1 MKNWWCWQRGKGR
14 LIRLDRLSFKCY
26 FNLVFKNN
34 IKNVGHVLNI
44 NKNNAM
50 IPKSL
55 KLIFYSLENLKK
67 KTIKWGF
74 FFIMSWNTVAH
85 FEFDIRKNASQK
97 FAWVQQEA
105 GTISIAKPKQLEE

>member
-1 MKNWWCWQRGKGR
+1 M
-14 LIRLDRLSFKCY
+14 
-26 FNLVFKNN
+26 
-34 IKNVGHVLNI
+34 LNI

-55 KLIFYSLENLKK
+55 KLIFYSLEKK
-67 KTIKWGF
+67 INQMRI
-74 FFIMSWNTVAH
+74 FFIMSGNTVAH
-85 FEFDIRKNASQK
+85 FEFDVRKNASQK

>member
-1 MKNWWCWQRGKGR
+1 MR
-14 LIRLDRLSFKCY
+14 L
-26 FNLVFKNN
+26 
-34 IKNVGHVLNI
+34 
-44 NKNNAM
+44 
-50 IPKSL
+50 
-55 KLIFYSLENLKK
+55 
-67 KTIKWGF
+67 